1 MVLKLFLLIYFSPY
15 LWTFPP
21 ILTLC
26 IGCLV
31 SAWLQPLWL
40 REAETEALFYCQEW
54 IIPFISHEG
63 QYENEG
69 QLLSPFSPHYHC
81 SLSVCFF
88 PAPLPSLIFLSL
100 LLQKCSLCTCTS
112 WGMPA
117 RAGGF
122 HCAESEKY
130 NSNWDFTNIK
140 LKWLQCSRTVC
151 QLTSCQDKIHIYIC
165 PNGSQII
172 LEISYL
178 EAADTALLYSTVN
191 FRTWWEFTFIAILH
205 KEWLTSSSYFNRE
218 FQYSIVEAD
227 LSMQIRLH
235 LSSSKYF
242 KQIFLMQLYIGVT
255 GV

>member
-1 MVLKLFLLIYFSPY
+1 MKVNMRMKVSCYHLSLPIITVLSQPVSSLPPFLLWF
-15 LWTFPP
+15 FF
-21 ILTLC
+21 LC
-26 IGCLV
+26 
-31 SAWLQPLWL
+31 
-40 REAETEALFYCQEW
+40 YCR
-54 IIPFISHEG
+54 
-63 QYENEG
+63 N
-69 QLLSPFSPHYHC
+69 
-81 SLSVCFF
+81 
-88 PAPLPSLIFLSL
+88 A
-100 LLQKCSLCTCTS
+100 SLCTCTS

-191 FRTWWEFTFIAILH
+191 FRTWWEFTFIAIPH
-205 KEWLTSSSYFNRE
+205 KEWHTSSSYFNRE
-218 FQYSIVEAD
+218 FQYSIVEVD

-235 LSSSKYF
+235 LSSSRT
-242 KQIFLMQLYIGVT
+242 L
-255 GV
+255 